1 MLSLW
6 PSDPFW
12 EESNGDSD
20 DEEMQVTYS
29 ISVLRHLLLLAG
41 SPSLHHPE
49 LWKEMNNRARKDAL
63 LAFFADRT
71 LSQSGN
77 SRNCGPDDIVSFL

>member
-6 PSDPFW
+6 PFDPFW

-29 ISVLRHLLLLAG
+29 ISVLHHLLLLAG
-41 SPSLHHPE
+41 SPSLHPE

-77 SRNCGPDDIVSFL
+77 SSNCGPDDIVSFL